1 VKIPRIKILFAAAAL
16 SVCCAA
22 GSIAQPSVAPQRPA
36 AAQFKSEEPDAIGL
50 AVRVVGGLITAALLA
65 FGVIYGLKRFAPWIA
80 VPQAEPGKRSV
91 RIVETLRLTQ
101 KLSLFVVEFGADRI
115 LLACSERGVT
125 VVSNAALGE
134 LSKRRSEN
142 P

>member
-1 VKIPRIKILFAAAAL
+1 MLLAAATL
-16 SVCCAA
+16 SVCCAWCPS
-22 GSIAQPSVAPQRPA
+22 SIAQPSGALQRPA
-36 AAQFKSEEPDAIGL
+36 AAQFKSEEPDTIGL
-50 AVRVVGGLITAALLA
+50 AVRVVGGLIAAALLA

-125 VVSNAALGE
+125 VVSNAALGDI
-134 LSKRRSEN
+134 SKRRGEN